1 MTSPGM
7 RIESLVGHA
16 HLIPRLAEAHVAEWG
31 DLYEAWGVEAARRE
45 LTVMRADAV
54 PVTFVAL
61 RHGDE
66 WLGSVSV
73 IDDDDLPGF
82 GHVGPWIASL
92 YVVPAERG
100 RGIAR
105 ALLAHATGWTAAHG
119 ISRLYLFTAGSATA
133 TAGERDPSG
142 QQAMYQSLGWV
153 PLAAA
158 EAHGQPV
165 AVMVRSTATT
175 MPVLTVKSAWGG
187 PRHRGAYSSLRPG
200 AVPADRDALAG
211 VHRQRPGLHLAGEA
225 TWTPS
230 PATMHGAWF
239 SGERAAEDVLATAR
253 QPGKIVVVGA
263 GLAGLVAARRLH
275 DAGWPVTIL
284 EAADTPGGR
293 TVCDC
298 SFGGPVSM
306 GAGWIHG
313 ATGNPLADAL
323 AAAGISFQPHDW
335 DEVAVHVD
343 GYGWLDRNEIEGANI
358 AHANVVG
365 LMCDAAGQLDHDP
378 SVADIFLAAIES
390 VSEPLARAV
399 VRTWVTSEA
408 ENLYA
413 AKMAELSW
421 AHHDEPY
428 RMGGGDELITGDLAL
443 LIDDLRAGL
452 DLRCGRTVDMIR
464 SEKSKWAVHGAEF
477 ALTADHVIVTIPI
490 GVLAAGSV
498 VFDPPLPD
506 DARRGIE
513 RIGSG
518 NVCKVFARFAER
530 WWPPRRAWYDVS
542 AAHPFRLFFDAT
554 DQAGVPVLGC
564 FAAGDDATVVE
575 HLSEADTAALVGRA
589 LARLEPMPDAA
600 IREHHRLG

>member
-1 MTSPGM
+1 M

-16 HLIPRLAEAHVAEWG
+16 HLIPLLAEAHVAEWG
-31 DLYEAWGVEAARRE
+31 DLYELWGVEAAWRE
-45 LTVMRADAV
+45 FEVMRADAV
-54 PVTFVAL
+54 PITFIAL
-61 RHGDE
+61 SDDDE
-66 WLGSVSV
+66 WLGSVSL
-73 IDDDDLPGF
+73 IADDDLPGF

-92 YVVPAERG
+92 YVVPAARG

-105 ALLAHATGWTAAHG
+105 ALLAHATGWAAAHD
-119 ISRLYLFTAGSATA
+119 IARLYLFTAGSATA
-133 TAGERDPSG
+133 TAGERDLAV

-153 PLAAA
+153 PLAVA
-158 EAHGQPV
+158 EAHGHPV
-165 AVMVRSTATT
+165 AVMVRSTAST

-200 AVPADRDALAG
+200 GVPADRDALAG

-239 SGERAAEDVLATAR
+239 SGERAAADVIATG
-253 QPGKIVVVGA
+253 PHGGEVVVVGA

-275 DAGWPVTIL
+275 DAGFRVTVL

-293 TVCDC
+293 TVCDR
-298 SFGGPVSM
+298 SLGGPVSM

-323 AAAGISFQPHDW
+323 AVVGITSQPHDW
-335 DEVAVHVD
+335 DDVAVHVD
-343 GYGWLDRNEIEGANI
+343 GHGWLDRHEIEVANI
-358 AHANVVG
+358 AHASVVG
-365 LMCDAAGQLDHDP
+365 LMREAACQLDHDP
-378 SVADIFLAAIES
+378 SVADIFPAAIES
-390 VSEPLARAV
+390 VSDPLARAV
-399 VRTWVTSEA
+399 VRTWVKSEA

-413 AKMAELSW
+413 ARMDELSW

-464 SEKSKWAVHGAEF
+464 SEKSRWALHGAGF
-477 ALTADHVIVTIPI
+477 ALTADQVIVTIPI

-506 DARRGIE
+506 DARRGID
-513 RIGSG
+513 RVGSG
-518 NVCKVFARFAER
+518 NVCKVFARFSQR
-530 WWPPRRAWYDVS
+530 WWPPRCAWYDVS
-542 AAHPFRLFFDAT
+542 TAHPFRLFFDAT

-575 HLSEADTAALVGRA
+575 HLSEAETAALIGRA

>member
-1 MTSPGM
+1 M

-16 HLIPRLAEAHVAEWG
+16 HLISRLAEAHVAEWG
-31 DLYEAWGVEAARRE
+31 DLYESWGVEAARRE
-45 LTVMRADAV
+45 FEVMGADAV

-61 RHGDE
+61 SDDDE

-73 IDDDDLPGF
+73 IADDDLPGF

-92 YVVPAERG
+92 YVVPTARG

-105 ALLAHATGWTAAHG
+105 ALLAHATEWTAAHG
-119 ISRLYLFTAGSATA
+119 ISRLYLFTAGSPTA

-200 AVPADRDALAG
+200 GVSADRDALTR
-211 VHRQRPGLHLAGEA
+211 VHHQRPGLHLAGEA

-230 PATMHGAWF
+230 PATMHGAWA
-239 SGERAAEDVLATAR
+239 SGERAAVDVLTTTRA
-253 QPGKIVVVGA
+253 GDEIVVVGA

-293 TVCDC
+293 TVCDR
-298 SFGGPVSM
+298 SLGGPVSM

-323 AAAGISFQPHDW
+323 TAVGITYRPHDW
-335 DEVAVHVD
+335 EDVAVHVD
-343 GYGWLDRNEIEGANI
+343 GHGWLDRHEIEGANI

-365 LMCDAAGQLDHDP
+365 LMRDAAGQLDHDP

-390 VSEPLARAV
+390 VSDPLDRAV
-399 VRTWVTSEA
+399 VRTWVTSAA
-408 ENLYA
+408 ESLYA

-443 LIDDLRAGL
+443 LIDDLRRGL
-452 DLRCGRTVDMIR
+452 DLHCGRTVDLVR
-464 SEKSKWAVHGAEF
+464 SEKSRWALHGAGF

-506 DARRGIE
+506 NVLLALD

-530 WWPPRRAWYDVS
+530 WWPPGRAWYDVS
-542 AAHPFRLFFDAT
+542 TGHPFRLFFDAT

-575 HLSEADTAALVGRA
+575 HLSEGETAALIGRA